1 MASKYDI
8 FISYRRDDGRQYAR
22 LIERELKARG
32 YRVFLDYE
40 ELNSGLFEE
49 KIVHAIAGC
58 KIFMMVLTPLYL
70 SRCKNEEDWVR
81 KEIQLAIKGN
91 KKFVPVTPDNV
102 FTEIPPDQLPGLPED
117 IKDVV
122 NKVQRTELSMG
133 QMMKPTFD
141 YLAKNCLSP
150 EVRPKWKLQTWM
162 ILVLG
167 ILLIAVVAGFLYK
180 NITDNRHESHRQALM
195 HQLENQYSSLGLN
208 FNNSETISV
217 AQLNA
222 ISDILD
228 KMLPASG
235 DSMLMGAFEVNC
247 AQWHGVRD
255 ESYQMQDSL
264 LPKTNVSL
272 GECMDFCLKL
282 SDLTSIEFNI
292 PLEDEWVL
300 AAKGGNPDS
309 SMTYSGSNDA
319 DSVAWFRANSEG
331 RLHKCDGAKYPN
343 ALGLYDM
350 SGNAAEWTFSSYADM
365 DSENG
370 SMSQKAV
377 MGGDYSSL
385 AENITVTSRVSLD
398 ENAHSEKVGFRL
410 IIRKY

>member
-22 LIERELKARG
+22 LIEKELKARG

-81 KEIQLAIKGN
+81 KEIQLAIKER

-102 FTEIPPDQLPGLPED
+102 FSEIPADQLPGLPED

-162 ILVLG
+162 IVALG

-180 NITDNRHESHRQALM
+180 NIVDNRHESHRQAIM

-208 FNNSETISV
+208 FNNGETISV
-217 AQLNA
+217 DQLNA
-222 ISDILD
+222 ISDILY
-228 KMLPASG
+228 KMLPVPG
-235 DSMLMGAFEVNC
+235 DSLLMGAFEVNC
-247 AQWHGVRD
+247 AQWHGARD

-264 LPKTNVSL
+264 LPKTNVSI
-272 GECMDFCLKL
+272 GECMDFCMML
-282 SDLTSIEFNI
+282 SDLTSIEFDI

-309 SMTYSGSNDA
+309 ELIYSGSNDA
-319 DSVAWFRANSEG
+319 DSVAWYRANSDG

-350 SGNAAEWTFSSYADM
+350 SGNAAEWTFSTYSDADA
-365 DSENG
+365 DNG
-370 SMSQKAV
+370 SISQKAV
-377 MGGDYSSL
+377 MGGDYSSS
-385 AENITVTSRVSLD
+385 AENITVTSKVALD
-398 ENAHSEKVGFRL
+398 ENSHSEKVGFRL